1 MKPALAQLDLANLP
15 DSENTNQT
23 AQQILDAA
31 LALFLEFGLR
41 RTTMDDVAKRAGIG
55 RITVYRHY
63 EDKNT
68 LFQAVVMRECLR
80 AIRSVERQLA
90 TIESPEQR
98 FIEGFVLVVNGAR
111 KHPLISRLLQ
121 TEPEWLLPHLT
132 TNGEGILLF
141 GSRYVAVF
149 FSTEKSREFLRD
161 TQVDLLAEML
171 WRVLHSILLTPGGL
185 MAPANDNDALRR
197 IAETFLL
204 PLLAKQA
211 VAPQPAT
218 LD

>member
-15 DSENTNQT
+15 DSESTNQT

-80 AIRSVERQLA
+80 AIRSVERHLA
-90 TIESPEQR
+90 NKSAGQR
-98 FIEGFVLVVNGAR
+98 GNGFTA
-111 KHPLISRLLQ
+111 
-121 TEPEWLLPHLT
+121 
-132 TNGEGILLF
+132 
-141 GSRYVAVF
+141 
-149 FSTEKSREFLRD
+149 
-161 TQVDLLAEML
+161 LLAAFGPTD
-171 WRVLHSILLTPGGL
+171 R
-185 MAPANDNDALRR
+185 
-197 IAETFLL
+197 
-204 PLLAKQA
+204 Q
-211 VAPQPAT
+211 
-218 LD
+218 